1 MMKKILLAGTLL
13 LSIQTY
19 AQLPEDAIRYSWLTP
34 NGTARST
41 AIGGALTALGG
52 DLQSMFVNPAG
63 LGQFKTSELVLTP
76 GFNFSNNKANYLG
89 GSDKDAKSGM
99 SFGTSGFVF
108 GSPRWQFGLGIS
120 RTANFNSNIAYNGVN
135 NQSSYSEKYLEE
147 LINNNVTD
155 PNQAAQNYPY
165 GSSLAINTFLVE
177 PDLDASGN
185 ATGYYSLATP
195 STGLKQ
201 EQVINTSGGMTSF
214 GFSASRNFSDKFFVG
229 GSFTL
234 DYITYR
240 RDQTFRESD
249 NTSNTA
255 NDFNYF
261 SAQET
266 LETTGQGITLRLGL
280 LYKPIETIRLGL
292 AFHTP
297 TLYNMKD
304 VYTTTVRTDLEGYA
318 GPGELFQSSTDLVGA
333 PGQYSYS
340 FSNPLRVMAGFA
352 YVLREDKDVTR
363 QRGFLSLDVEYL
375 NYGSNKFQDESFT
388 SSGTYFSD
396 LNATIKDIYKSAL
409 NVRVGGELKFNIW
422 MVRAGFG
429 YFANPYKDPELKG
442 NRMNLSGGF
451 GYRNKGVFAD
461 LTYVH
466 QLVQDGFYPYRLE
479 NGFYAPVTTKGG
491 IWNVVATVGFKF

>member
-1 MMKKILLAGTLL
+1 MSKRILLVFSLFLTTI
-13 LSIQTY
+13 SY
-19 AQLPEDAIRYSWLTP
+19 AQLPEDALRYSWLTP

-41 AIGGALTALGG
+41 AFGGALTALGG
-52 DLQSMFVNPAG
+52 DLQSVFVNPAG

-89 GSDKDAKSGM
+89 TADKDNKSGM

-108 GSPRWQFGLGIS
+108 GSPRWQFGLAIS
-120 RTANFNSNIAYNGVN
+120 RTANFKSELAYNGVN

-155 PNQAAQNYPY
+155 PNLAARDFPY
-165 GSSLAINTFLVE
+165 GPSLAINTYLVE
-177 PDLDASGN
+177 PDLDGNGN

-195 STGLKQ
+195 NTGVKQ
-201 EQVINTSGGMTSF
+201 EQVISTSGGMTSF
-214 GFSASRNFSDKFFVG
+214 GLSASRNFNDKFFIG

-234 DYITYR
+234 DYLNYK

-249 NTSNTA
+249 NTSNA
-255 NDFNYF
+255 SNNFNYF

-266 LETTGQGITLRLGL
+266 LETTGQGITLRIGL

-292 AFHTP
+292 AVHTP
-297 TLYNMKD
+297 TFYNMKD

-318 GPGELFQSSTDLVGA
+318 GQGELFQSSTDLVGS
-333 PGQYSYS
+333 PGQYQYS
-340 FSNPLRVMAGFA
+340 FNNPLRVMAGFA
-352 YVLREDKDVTR
+352 FVLREEKDITR

-375 NYGSNKFQDESFT
+375 NYGSSTFKDET
-388 SSGTYFSD
+388 YSSSNSYFSD
-396 LNATIKDIYKSAL
+396 LNATIKDIYKNAL

-442 NRMNLSGGF
+442 NKMNLSGGF
-451 GYRNKGVFAD
+451 GYRNKGIFAD
-461 LTYVH
+461 LTYIH
-466 QLVQDGFYPYRLE
+466 QLAKDGFYPYRLE
-479 NGFYAPVTTKGG
+479 SGFYAPVTTRSG
-491 IWNVVATVGFKF
+491 IGNVVATVGFKF

>member
-1 MMKKILLAGTLL
+1 MKKILLAGTLL
-13 LSIQTY
+13 LSIQSY

-255 NDFNYF
+255 NDFN
-261 SAQET
+261 
-266 LETTGQGITLRLGL
+266 GQFF
-280 LYKPIETIRLGL
+280 P
-292 AFHTP
+292 
-297 TLYNMKD
+297 
-304 VYTTTVRTDLEGYA
+304 
-318 GPGELFQSSTDLVGA
+318 
-333 PGQYSYS
+333 
-340 FSNPLRVMAGFA
+340 
-352 YVLREDKDVTR
+352 
-363 QRGFLSLDVEYL
+363 
-375 NYGSNKFQDESFT
+375 
-388 SSGTYFSD
+388 
-396 LNATIKDIYKSAL
+396 
-409 NVRVGGELKFNIW
+409 
-422 MVRAGFG
+422 
-429 YFANPYKDPELKG
+429 
-442 NRMNLSGGF
+442 
-451 GYRNKGVFAD
+451 
-461 LTYVH
+461 
-466 QLVQDGFYPYRLE
+466 
-479 NGFYAPVTTKGG
+479 
-491 IWNVVATVGFKF
+491 